1 MAFDGPAEKG
11 FSRLTMT
18 GEFTFDPATGEI
30 LEPARANM
38 LELSV
43 SELSAALKRT
53 LEDAYGH
60 VRVRGE
66 VGRVSRPSSGHCY
79 FDLKDQNASI
89 AAVVFKGSLAR
100 LRHKP
105 EEGMEVIVTGR
116 ITTFAGASKYQ
127 IIVETVEP
135 AGQGALM
142 AMLDERRRK
151 LAAEGLFD
159 DARKR
164 PMPALPGVIAV
175 VTSPTGAVIRDIL
188 HRLADRFP
196 RRVLVWPVRVQGEGC
211 AGEVAAAIAGLN
223 AITPGGPIPRPDLII
238 VARGGGSLEDLWGFN
253 EEIVVRA
260 AAASAIPLISAI
272 GHETDTTL
280 IDYAADLRA
289 PTPTAAA
296 EHAVPVRAD
305 LLAQLATLGAR
316 QRQAAARRLAEARL
330 RLRAAKLPRVEDTAA
345 SARQRFDMAAGRLSQ
360 ALVSN
365 LRIHRTDF
373 QRTAARL
380 NPQALK
386 LANARR
392 ADALERLAADQRYFI
407 AEGLRRRR
415 ERLQNQAKL
424 LQSLSYREVLK
435 RGFALVRTQGTG
447 EPLHGVADA
456 RPLLAVAIEFHDGSV
471 AARIEEPS
479 ATPRGKRR
487 AGSPPGEQGSLF

>member
-18 GEFTFDPATGEI
+18 ADFTFDPATGEI
-30 LEPARANM
+30 LDPPRANT

-53 LEDAYGH
+53 LEDAYGY

-66 VGRVSRPSSGHCY
+66 VSKVSRPASGHCY
-79 FDLKDQNASI
+79 FDLKDDAASI
-89 AAVVFKGSLAR
+89 AAVVFKGGLAR

-105 EEGMEVIVTGR
+105 EQGMEVVVTGR
-116 ITTFAGASKYQ
+116 ITTFAGQSRYQ
-127 IIVETVEP
+127 IIVETLEP

-142 AMLDERRRK
+142 AMLEDRRRK

-159 DARKR
+159 TARKR
-164 PMPALPGVIAV
+164 PLPMLPRVIAV

-196 RRVLVWPVRVQGEGC
+196 RHVLVWPVRVQGETC
-211 AGEVAAAIAGLN
+211 AAEVAAAIEGLN
-223 AITPGGPIPRPDLII
+223 AISPGGTLPRPDIII

-253 EEIVVRA
+253 EEAVVRA

-280 IDYAADLRA
+280 IDLAADLRA

-305 LLAQLATLGAR
+305 LLSQLASLDAR

-330 RLRAAKLPRVEDTAA
+330 RLRAAKLPRAEDAA
-345 SARQRFDMAAGRLSQ
+345 AAARQRFDVAAGRLTQ
-360 ALVSN
+360 ALLAN
-365 LRIHRTDF
+365 LRIHRGDF
-373 QRTAARL
+373 QRVAARL
-380 NPQALK
+380 NPQALR

-392 ADALERLAADQRYFI
+392 RDTLERLAADQRYFI
-407 AEGLRRRR
+407 ADGVRRRR
-415 ERLQNQAKL
+415 EQLEGQGKL
-424 LQSLSYREVLK
+424 LQSLSYREILK
-435 RGFALVRTQGTG
+435 RGFALVRAQGTG
-447 EPLHGVADA
+447 EPLHAAGDTH
-456 RPLLAVAIEFHDGSV
+456 PSQAVAIEFHDGCV
-471 AARIEEPS
+471 AARIEGPT
-479 ATPRGKRR
+479 AVPRGKRR
-487 AGSPPGEQGSLF
+487 GGTSSTDQGSLF